1 MPLRRFSLS
10 ALALLLS
17 LPAAAQATSMY
28 DFLAA
33 PEIDLNRV
41 YRVDR
46 VTGEVGACQ
55 YGIAKEGSVGVTLC
69 YKPGEGA
76 TAQPPGEYALLASHH
91 EREGGVFRLDMRTG
105 AVSICYVL
113 NEMVVCTPPGR

>member
-1 MPLRRFSLS
+1 MSPRLRPTL
-10 ALALLLS
+10 LALLLLAS
-17 LPAAAQATSMY
+17 GTAQAGSY

-46 VTGEVGACQ
+46 ATGEMGACQ

-76 TAQPPGEYALLASHH
+76 TAQTPSDYALLASHH
-91 EREGGVFRLDMRTG
+91 EREAGVFRIDQRTG